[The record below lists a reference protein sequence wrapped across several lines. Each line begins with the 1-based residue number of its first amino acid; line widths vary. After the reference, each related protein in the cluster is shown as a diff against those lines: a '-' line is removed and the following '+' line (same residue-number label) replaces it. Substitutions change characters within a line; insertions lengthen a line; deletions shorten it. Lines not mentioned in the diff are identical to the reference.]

1 MRTGVDTRVLVIGF
15 GNPARGDD
23 GLGPALAERL
33 QALSLAGVTVES
45 DYQLVIEHAAMV
57 AEYDVVVFADA
68 ARDAGD
74 APFYLRA
81 LEPSHDTGGSTH
93 SVSPGQV
100 LAIAHACFG
109 KSPRAYLLGIRAHH
123 LDDFV
128 ERLSFEAKANLE
140 VALQAL
146 VDLIGRAHATA

>member
-1 MRTGVDTRVLVIGF
+1 MTTGVGTRILVIGF

-23 GLGPALAERL
+23 GLGPMLAERL
-33 QALSLAGVTVES
+33 QALSLEGVTVES
-45 DYQLVIEHAAMV
+45 DYQLTIEDAALV
-57 AEYDVVVFADA
+57 AEHDVVVFADA

-74 APFYLRA
+74 APFYFRP

-100 LAIAHACFG
+100 LAIAQACFG
-109 KSPRAYLLGIRAHH
+109 KTPRAYLLGIRAHK

-128 ERLSFEAKANLE
+128 ERLSFEAKQDLE
-140 VALQAL
+140 VAMAAL
-146 VDLIGRAHATA
+146 AAFIAEVAASA